1 MTSYHYKKNYNAFGG
16 TAFNSWQ
23 IKISLYYA
31 FQYTGQCEYII
42 VSQLMVDEK
51 KEPCIFC

>member
-23 IKISLYYA
+23 IKISLDYA
-31 FQYTGQCEYII
+31 F
-42 VSQLMVDEK
+42 
-51 KEPCIFC
+51 